1 MKKGYEFDDVM
12 LVPKLSTV
20 ESRDNVDT
28 GVPFGKMKLGIP
40 IIASPMKGIVGPE
53 LIVELD
59 RLGGLGILHRFY
71 SNAEEYHIA
80 LARASRATNWGVAI
94 GLDNTLYR
102 SILDYYGCPLICID
116 VANGYLSSV
125 VRKVEEVSNY
135 IENSGH
141 EALIMAGNVVTAEGA
156 NNLSRAGADII
167 RVGIGSGG
175 LCITRQVTGVGIPQ
189 LSAIMDCD
197 EGYCDYIVADGGI
210 RYSGDIVKA
219 IAAGAD
225 LVMIGSHFARAHES
239 ENGGKIYGMAS
250 RRLQEEYYHTTKSI
264 EGIEKVV
271 EKTDTLE
278 DIINELVWGIRSA
291 CTYLN
296 VNNLRELHMNVEFME
311 V

>member
-28 GVPFGKMKLGIP
+28 QVYLGPIELGIP

-71 SNAEEYHIA
+71 EDDAMYRSALSWVSN
-80 LARASRATNWGVAI
+80 ATNWGVAI
-94 GLDNTLYR
+94 GLDSVFYKD
-102 SILDYYGCPLICID
+102 ILDYMGCPLICID

-125 VRKVEEVSNY
+125 TRKVEEVANY
-135 IENSGH
+135 ISTNNYDT
-141 EALIMAGNVVTAEGA
+141 LLMVGNVVTVEGA
-156 NNLSRAGADII
+156 DSLNDAGADVI

-175 LCITRQVTGVGIPQ
+175 LCITRQVTGIGIPQ
-189 LSAIMDCD
+189 FSAIMDCD

-225 LVMIGSHFARAHES
+225 LVMIGSLFSRAHES

-264 EGIEKVV
+264 EGIEKVA

-278 DIINELVWGIRSA
+278 DIINELVWGIKSA

-296 VNNLRELHMNVEFME
+296 VNNMRSLDLDVEFME